1 MKPIAMLIVSFAL
14 SAFVLTA
21 CGGSQQYSSSYAPAS
36 NGAQSSM
43 SDMAPMPAPGS
54 TVVKSAASDIVI
66 SGFAY
71 TVPGSLSPGQQV
83 TVVNKDSVEHTV
95 TADANNAFDVEVAG
109 GASATFTVPDTPGTY
124 AFHCTYHPKMHGSLT
139 VQ

>member
-1 MKPIAMLIVSFAL
+1 MNDPTVFRRDCLKPNCATTLFNQRD
-14 SAFVLTA
+14 SA
-21 CGGSQQYSSSYAPAS
+21 
-36 NGAQSSM
+36 
-43 SDMAPMPAPGS
+43 
-54 TVVKSAASDIVI
+54 I

-95 TADANNAFDVEVAG
+95 YATADANNAFDVEVTG